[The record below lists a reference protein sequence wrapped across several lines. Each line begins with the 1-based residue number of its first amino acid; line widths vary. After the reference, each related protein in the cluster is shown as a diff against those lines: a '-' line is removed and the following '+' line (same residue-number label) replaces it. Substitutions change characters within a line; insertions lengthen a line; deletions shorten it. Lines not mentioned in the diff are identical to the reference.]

1 MKVSSANR
9 SGRTNRASV
18 NGTRNVLNVTGKE
31 PGYHYRVVN
40 DTGDRVASMQERG
53 YEIVTDDSVK
63 VGDRRIAN
71 PAQEGSPVMAS
82 VGNGIKGYVM
92 RIKQEWFDED
102 QKAKAQQVDE
112 LESSMKRQALA
123 EGLNGKLEFSK
134 D

>member
-92 RIKQEWFDED
+92 RIKQEWYDED
-102 QKAKAQQVDE
+102 QKSKQQVVDDME
-112 LESSMKRQALA
+112 RSIKQDAMR
-123 EGLNGKLEFSK
+123 EGLTGEIKIG
-134 D
+134 